1 MNKIKHITA
10 IVVVGV
16 LILGTGIIFNI
27 FTGVEYLINKINK

>member
-1 MNKIKHITA
+1 MKKIKHVAT